1 MRGFFLDIK
10 VISIGLLYV
19 TLGWGL
25 NDKDGNELKTG
36 SVDVEARSNEPLS
49 MRLFV
54 ENPCQTTNF

>member
-1 MRGFFLDIK
+1 MMGFFLDLK

-49 MRLFV
+49 KR
-54 ENPCQTTNF
+54 